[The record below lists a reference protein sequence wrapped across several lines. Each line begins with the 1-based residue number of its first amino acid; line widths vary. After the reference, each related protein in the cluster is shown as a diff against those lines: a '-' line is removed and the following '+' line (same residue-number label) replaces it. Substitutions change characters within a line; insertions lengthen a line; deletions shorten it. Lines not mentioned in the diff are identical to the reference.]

1 MEELQ
6 QMFQRQRKY
15 IFYLLS
21 VYTLG
26 WGFTPYKTTFLSLIL
41 GTSISFYGLW
51 ILARKTNR
59 FGQAVIKGKKVHS
72 LGTFSRMAAA
82 GLAVLIVMRYPHYFS
97 MIPMVLGLMTSYF
110 VIIIDY
116 IFCKKIRKSGGKRG
130 EY

>member
-1 MEELQ
+1 MQELQ

-15 IFYLLS
+15 IYYLLS

-26 WGFTPYKTTFLSLIL
+26 WGFTQYKTVFLSLIL
-41 GTSISFYGLW
+41 GTVISFYSLW
-51 ILARKTNR
+51 TLVRKADR
-59 FGQAVIKGKKVHS
+59 FGRAVIEGKKVRS

-97 MIPMVLGLMTSYF
+97 IIPVLLGLMTSYF

-116 IFCKKIRKSGGKRG
+116 FLQKIISR
-130 EY
+130 

>member
-26 WGFTPYKTTFLSLIL
+26 WGFTQYKTIFLSLIL
-41 GTSISFYGLW
+41 GTAISFYGLW
-51 ILARKTNR
+51 ILARKTNQ
-59 FGQAVIKGKKVHS
+59 FGQAVIEGKKVRS

-97 MIPMVLGLMTSYF
+97 MIPMILGLMTSYF

-116 IFCKKIRKSGGKRG
+116 FLQKIRKSGGKRG

>member
-15 IFYLLS
+15 MFYLLS
-21 VYTLG
+21 IYTLG
-26 WGFTPYKTTFLSLIL
+26 WGFTQYKTIFLSLIL
-41 GTSISFYGLW
+41 GTAISFYGLW
-51 ILARKTNR
+51 TSARKANC
-59 FGQAVIKGKKVHS
+59 FGQAVIEGKKVRS

-116 IFCKKIRKSGGKRG
+116 FLQKIRKSGGKRG

>member
-15 IFYLLS
+15 MFYLLS
-21 VYTLG
+21 LYTLG
-26 WGFTPYKTTFLSLIL
+26 WGFTQYKTIFLSLIL
-41 GTSISFYGLW
+41 GTTISFYGLW

-59 FGQAVIKGKKVHS
+59 FGQAVIEGKKVSS

-82 GLAVLIVMRYPHYFS
+82 GLAVLIVMRYPQDFS

-116 IFCKKIRKSGGKRG
+116 FLQKIRKSGGKRG

>member
-26 WGFTPYKTTFLSLIL
+26 WGFTQYKTTFLSLIV
-41 GTSISFYGLW
+41 GTAISFYGLW

-59 FGQAVIKGKKVHS
+59 FGQAVIEGKKVRS

-82 GLAVLIVMRYPHYFS
+82 GLAVLMVMRYPHYFS

-116 IFCKKIRKSGGKRG
+116 FLQKIRKSGGKEER
-130 EY
+130 

>member
-6 QMFQRQRKY
+6 QMFHRQRKY

-21 VYTLG
+21 VYTVG
-26 WGFTPYKTTFLSLIL
+26 WGFTQYKTIFLSLIV
-41 GTSISFYGLW
+41 GTAISFYGLW
-51 ILARKTNR
+51 ILARKANR
-59 FGQAVIKGKKVHS
+59 FGQAVIEGKKVSS

-97 MIPMVLGLMTSYF
+97 MIPMVFGLMTSYF

-116 IFCKKIRKSGGKRG
+116 FLQKIRKSGGKRG